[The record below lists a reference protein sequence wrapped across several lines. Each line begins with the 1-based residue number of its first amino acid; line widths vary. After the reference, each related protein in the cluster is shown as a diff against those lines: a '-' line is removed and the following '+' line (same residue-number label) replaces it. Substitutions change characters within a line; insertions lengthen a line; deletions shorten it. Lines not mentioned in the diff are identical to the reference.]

1 METAQLVG
9 SFEAKNTTFVMMTT
23 KIFVINLV
31 RADERRR
38 RLEQSVPP
46 SIKDRLEFFRAVDAK
61 DEETLAPWRIMV
73 SSWRTYLS
81 IGRRLSDSEIACFAS
96 HYSLWKLIAEE
107 RICGREG
114 AVIAEDDIEFLP
126 NIDDALREIPKSG
139 FDYVRLHA
147 GHGFRFSKFRENFS
161 YSSHRVWLTA
171 AYWLSPNGAQRLL
184 KKSKVWHNEL
194 DNFIDEF
201 WKHGLPIVAYTPF
214 PCGLNAEVSEN
225 SQIFDR
231 DENKPGRLFGEA
243 IFKILHSL
251 RELRRTLAHYK
262 IMIRYPELRR
272 REKRG

>member
-1 METAQLVG
+1 M
-9 SFEAKNTTFVMMTT
+9 NPD
-23 KIFVINLV
+23 IYVINLE
-31 RADERRR
+31 RAKARKAMI
-38 RLEQSVPP
+38 EQSIPAVLRP
-46 SIKDRLEFFRAVDAK
+46 RLKFFRAVDAK
-61 DEETLAPWRIMV
+61 DEAELDPWKKRV
-73 SSWRTYLS
+73 SKWRTYLS
-81 IGRRLSDSEIACFAS
+81 IRRELSDSEIACFAS
-96 HYSLWKLIAEE
+96 HYSLWKLIAEK
-107 RICGREG
+107 RICGEEG

-161 YSSHRVWLTA
+161 YSSHRVWLAA

-214 PCGLNAEVSEN
+214 PCRLNAEVSEN

-262 IMIRYPELRR
+262 IMICYPELRR